1 MHGMKSIEE
10 VVASMSQPG
19 SGLTT
24 CTTWMDGSLVPD
36 PSFEVD
42 VSLSVGIQHK
52 RGASLWDVML

>member
-19 SGLTT
+19 SGSAT
-24 CTTWMDGSLVPD
+24 CTTWRDGSLVPD

-42 VSLSVGIQHK
+42 VSLPVGIRHK
-52 RGASLWDVML
+52 RGASLWDVVV